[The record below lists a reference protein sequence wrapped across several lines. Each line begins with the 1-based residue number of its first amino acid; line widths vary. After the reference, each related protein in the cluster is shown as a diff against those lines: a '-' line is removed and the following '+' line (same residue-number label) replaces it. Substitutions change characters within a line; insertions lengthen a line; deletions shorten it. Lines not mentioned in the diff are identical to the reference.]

1 MYKIPSIILRYG
13 VITGLILT
21 ILGVIVKQLL
31 NMNIVVMLGLVVIVS
46 VPLVSLFAISILLM
60 LRKDI
65 YGFLLSQLAIIIIL
79 AFIIISLCTK

>member
-46 VPLVSLFAISILLM
+46 VPLVSLFAIGILLM